1 MIHVDT
7 YEPVELANLLEV
19 ERKPLSAGDIH
30 IECDTGSVLIERKTW
45 DDAYG
50 SWQSQRLEAQ
60 ITKMLQSD
68 CPAILLIEGRPD
80 DAWVRGGSSPVSDFL
95 AEVGGGVSKTTGS
108 NRYRQLRKFLM
119 RMNVEVLPVVFT
131 DDIEETAAYVKSLH
145 RRVESGDFGYLV
157 RKVTVVKSSR
167 SVHHNMLQLIPGISL
182 ERSKQLFTSAENWQD
197 LILNW
202 EGLALTVDEK
212 TRWQNTAE
220 KLTSFWTD
228 AWMDREREVI
238 LRKE

>member
-1 MIHVDT
+1 MIIVDT
-7 YEPVELANLLEV
+7 YEPIVLVELLQADK
-19 ERKPLSAGDIH
+19 KPLPAGDIS
-30 IECDTGSVLIERKTW
+30 IECDTTQVLIERKTW

-50 SWQSQRLEAQ
+50 SWQSKRLEAQ

-68 CPAILLIEGRPD
+68 CPVILLNEGNPND
-80 DAWVRGGSSPVSDFL
+80 SWVRGESEDVSSFL
-95 AEVGGGVSKTTGS
+95 TEVNGQSSGP

-182 ERSKQLFTSAENWQD
+182 ERSKQLFTAAENWHD
-197 LILNW
+197 LITNW
-202 EGLALTVDEK
+202 DHISLSIDEK
-212 TRWQNTAE
+212 TRWQNTAK
-220 KLTSFWTD
+220 KLKSFWTD
-228 AWMDREREVI
+228 EWLVRERESI

>member
-7 YEPVELANLLEV
+7 YEPVQLANLLEV

-30 IECDTGSVLIERKTW
+30 IECDTGNVLIERKTW

-60 ITKMLQSD
+60 ITKMLQAD
-68 CPAILLIEGRPD
+68 CPAILLIEGTPND
-80 DAWVRGGSSPVSDFL
+80 SWVRGDSDSVSDFL
-95 AEVGGGVSKTTGS
+95 AEVGGTSKPAGS

-131 DDIEETAAYVKSLH
+131 EDIEETTAYVKSLH

-182 ERSKQLFTSAENWQD
+182 ERSKQLFTAADNWQD
-197 LILNW
+197 LIMNW
-202 EGLALTVDEK
+202 DKIALTLDEK
-212 TRWQNTAE
+212 TRWQNTAK

-228 AWMDREREVI
+228 AWINREREVI

>member
-1 MIHVDT
+1 LIIVDT
-7 YEPVELANLLEV
+7 YEPTQLADLLQVE
-19 ERKPLSAGDIH
+19 KQPLPAGDIS
-30 IECDTGSVLIERKTW
+30 IECDTTQILIERKTW

-60 ITKMLQSD
+60 ITKMLQAD
-68 CPAILLIEGRPD
+68 CPVMLLIEGNPND
-80 DAWVRGGSSPVSDFL
+80 SWVRGGTEDVSSFL
-95 AEVGGGVSKTTGS
+95 AEVEGNSTGT

-131 DDIEETAAYVKSLH
+131 DDIEETAAYIKSLH
-145 RRVESGDFGYLV
+145 TRVESGDFGYLV
-157 RKVTVVKSSR
+157 RKVTVVKTSR

-182 ERSKQLFTSAENWQD
+182 ERSKQLFTAADNWQD
-197 LILNW
+197 LVTNW
-202 EGLALTVDEK
+202 DYISSSVDEN
-212 TRWQNTAE
+212 TRWQNTAK

-228 AWMDREREVI
+228 EWIDREREVI

>member
-30 IECDTGSVLIERKTW
+30 IECDTESVLIERKTW

-145 RRVESGDFGYLV
+145 RRV
-157 RKVTVVKSSR
+157 KSSR

-197 LILNW
+197 LIMNW
-202 EGLALTVDEK
+202 EGIAFSVDEK
-212 TRWQNTAE
+212 TRWQNTAK

-228 AWMDREREVI
+228 AWIDREREVI

>member
-1 MIHVDT
+1 MIIVDT
-7 YEPVELANLLEV
+7 YEPSALAELLDANIS
-19 ERKPLSAGDIH
+19 PLDAGDIA
-30 IECDTGSVLIERKTW
+30 IECGTDKVLIERKTW

-60 ITKMLQSD
+60 ITKMLQAD
-68 CPAILLIEGRPD
+68 CPVILLIEGTPAD
-80 DAWVRGGSSPVSDFL
+80 SWVQGGSDDVSNFL
-95 AEVGGGVSKTTGS
+95 AEVGGKPKGS

-131 DDIEETAAYVKSLH
+131 DDMAETVAYVNSLH
-145 RRVESGDFGYLV
+145 TRVDAGDFGYLV

-182 ERSKQLFTSAENWQD
+182 SRSKQLFTKAENWLD
-197 LILNW
+197 LVSNW
-202 EGLALTVDEK
+202 DVLSLEIDEK
-212 TRWQNTAE
+212 TRWQNVAK
-220 KLTSFWTD
+220 KLNSFWTEPWED
-228 AWMDREREVI
+228 KEREEI